1 MRVKIYTYLIGLL
14 LGISLYNT
22 ASAQLSFP
30 DGDTL
35 NLNTT
40 SNYLYY
46 ETRIL
51 FHTGSFKST
60 DYAWDKISESLDT
73 NWFITAC
80 FNGDC
85 KNDLLQSG
93 TFIKDFGLN
102 DTTCFMA
109 FHIQTYDIN
118 GSSTIKYRVYN
129 THNMFDAANL
139 VFNITYHNTTG
150 INEIV
155 KNTFSIY
162 SNTDNNTITL
172 LSNSDIQKSDIRI
185 INSLGVSQFEKTID
199 FNTNKSVIDIS
210 FLAQGIY
217 FIELQNGNTRS
228 VQKFIKQ

>member
-1 MRVKIYTYLIGLL
+1 MRAKLYTYLVGLL
-14 LGISLYNT
+14 ISISLYNT
-22 ASAQLSFP
+22 ANAQLSFP
-30 DGDTL
+30 NGDTL
-35 NLNTT
+35 NLFTT

-60 DYAWDKISESLDT
+60 DYAWDKISDSLDT

-85 KNDLLQSG
+85 KNDLLQNG

-109 FHIQTYDIN
+109 FHIQTHDIN
-118 GSSTIKYRVYN
+118 GTSSIKYRVYN

-139 VFNITYHNTTG
+139 VFNITYHNTTA
-150 INEIV
+150 IKEIV
-155 KNTFSIY
+155 RNAFSIN
-162 SNTDNNTITL
+162 SNFENNTITL
-172 LSNSDIQKSDIRI
+172 LSNSDILSSELRI
-185 INSLGVSQFEKTID
+185 VNLLGVIQFEKTID
-199 FNTNKSVIDIS
+199 FNAKKSEIDIS
-210 FLAQGIY
+210 ALPQGIY
-217 FIELQNGNTRS
+217 FIQLQNDQTKA